1 MTLSE
6 KILYCRKCC
15 ALSQEALAEKIGV
28 SRQAIS
34 KWETGEAAPEL
45 SKLALLAKT
54 FGVTADWLISEDN
67 PPESAA
73 QGASQKQPAA
83 PAQNANWVDSLP
95 GAVQSLVRRYGWL
108 AGAYIAASGAGM
120 TIIGIIARIAVG
132 KMMNGFGST
141 SPFGGAYSYGST
153 FGSFAQNNPVS
164 VMATI
169 MIIIG
174 TIILI
179 AGIGL
184 ALCLKNKSNEK

>member
-1 MTLSE
+1 M
-6 KILYCRKCC
+6 
-15 ALSQEALAEKIGV
+15 
-28 SRQAIS
+28 
-34 KWETGEAAPEL
+34 
-45 SKLALLAKT
+45 
-54 FGVTADWLISEDN
+54 
-67 PPESAA
+67 
-73 QGASQKQPAA
+73 
-83 PAQNANWVDSLP
+83 P

-132 KMMNGFGST
+132 KMMSGFDST
-141 SPFGGAYSYGST
+141 SPFGGAYRYGNS
-153 FGSFAQNNPVS
+153 FGSFVQNNPVS

-184 ALCLKNKSNEK
+184 ALYLKNKSNDK